1 MASTVVGPRLYAD
14 ESKTAWGAIF
24 GGTFVYIA
32 VMSTFGLMLSSAI
45 FSSSGWTSL
54 GFTIWNAIVAII
66 SLYIAG
72 RATSHLA
79 RVTDRS
85 IGMWHGL
92 ITFGMSFIATVLVL
106 GIALA
111 TAAPFSRAAAG
122 NTNVAGNLISVASGG
137 GWVLWCGMFL
147 GFIAAAIGGS
157 QAAAENTTIT
167 RAVEPPSEL
176 RRVA

>member
-1 MASTVVGPRLYAD
+1 MESSVVTPRIYD
-14 ESKTAWGAIF
+14 HESRTAWGAIF

-66 SLYIAG
+66 ALYIAG

-79 RVTDRS
+79 RIADRG
-85 IGMWHGL
+85 IGAWHGL

-106 GIALA
+106 GVALS
-111 TAAPFSRAAAG
+111 TAAPYSMRAAG
-122 NTNVAGNLISVASGG
+122 NTNVAGNLIGVASGG
-137 GWVLWCGMFL
+137 GWALWCAMFL

-157 QAAAENTTIT
+157 QAADLGAIRT
-167 RAVEPPSEL
+167 VEPPAEI

>member
-1 MASTVVGPRLYAD
+1 MASTVVGSRVYGD

-79 RVTDRS
+79 RVTDRN

-92 ITFGMSFIATVLVL
+92 ITFGMSFIATILVL
-106 GIALA
+106 GVALA
-111 TAAPFSRAAAG
+111 SAAPFSRAAAG
-122 NTNVAGNLISVASGG
+122 NTNVAGNLISLASGG
-137 GWVLWCGMFL
+137 GWALWCGMFL

-157 QAAAENTTIT
+157 HAAASDAGVT
-167 RAVEPPSEL
+167 RTVEPPTEF